1 MQLTAQA
8 EAEALAL
15 LADLLK
21 ADTTNPPGNE
31 RACAEVL
38 AESLRKDGYEPQLVE
53 KAPGRTNLVVRRQ
66 GDGTGGGPLLL
77 TGHLDV
83 APADAAEWK
92 HPPFGAETE
101 EGWLYGR
108 GALDMKGHLAACA
121 MVLKQLARDDVKLK
135 RDVIFAAVADG
146 RTGCD
151 LGARFLVDE
160 HPELVR
166 ADWAIG
172 AGGGLPFELEGKRL
186 YPIQVAHKGA
196 TWISMKARGPLG
208 QGSIPRSD
216 SAVLK
221 LALAIARIG
230 NQQLPLHVAA
240 STRQMLRAIGQELGS
255 SARFLLSMVGRPSLT
270 DFALENAVPEPALR
284 RSLQAVLRNTATPTV
299 LRAGEATNVL
309 PSTAEARLDGRI
321 LPGQSTANLLCELK
335 EIVNDADITFT
346 VMKELSPVEA
356 PIDSPLYERLAAAVK
371 ELDPQGAP
379 IPFVGHSFTDAS
391 AFCRL
396 GMRFYGF
403 TPVRFPEKAGIDIT
417 ELPHLANERIPIDGF
432 KAGVRALFGVVAGFC
447 GG

>member
-1 MQLTAQA
+1 MQFPAQV
-8 EAEALAL
+8 EDEALAL

-31 RACAEVL
+31 RACAEIL
-38 AESLRKDGYEPQLVE
+38 AESLRQDGYEPQLVE
-53 KAPGRTNLVVRRQ
+53 KEPGRTNLVVRRK
-66 GDGTGGGPLLL
+66 GDGAGGGPLLL

-83 APADAAEWK
+83 APAEAAEWK
-92 HPPFGAETE
+92 HPPFGAELD

-121 MVLKQLARDDVKLK
+121 TVLKGLARDDVKLK

-146 RTGCD
+146 QTGCD

-160 HPELVR
+160 HPELVK

-208 QGSIPRSD
+208 QGSIPLPD

-221 LALAIARIG
+221 LARAIARVG
-230 NQQLPLHVAA
+230 NRQLPLHVTA
-240 STRQMLRAIGQELGS
+240 SARQTLRALGR
-255 SARFLLSMVGRPSLT
+255 ALGFPAGLLLSMVGRPSLT

-299 LRAGEATNVL
+299 LRAGEATHVL
-309 PSTAEARLDGRI
+309 PPIAEAHLDGRI
-321 LPGQSTANLLCELK
+321 LPGQSTANLLSELK

-356 PIDSPLYERLAAAVK
+356 PTDSPLYAGLAAAVK
-371 ELDPQGAP
+371 QLDPQGVA
-379 IPFVGHSFTDAS
+379 IPFVGPGFTDAS

-403 TPVRFPEKAGIDIT
+403 TPVRFPEKAGIDVT
-417 ELPHLANERIPIDGF
+417 ELPYLANERIPVDGF
-432 KAGVRALFGVVAGFC
+432 KDGVRALHGVVAGFC
-447 GG
+447 AG